1 MATARASAALRALPT
16 EAKALIA
23 KGLVGGSLEKL
34 GKVRVFPKGIPYPD
48 EWVISVLP
56 SSGTN
61 AKRIIEALVAG
72 RTLARFE
79 VFPYGIINPE
89 IARIDIG
96 IPARGMR

>member
-1 MATARASAALRALPT
+1 MARGKSAGALRALPAD
-16 EAKALIA
+16 AKALIV
-23 KGLVGGSLEKL
+23 KGLVGSSLERL

-56 SSGTN
+56 STAANG
-61 AKRIIEALVAG
+61 KRIIDALVSGA
-72 RTLARFE
+72 TLARFE

-96 IPARGMR
+96 IPARGR

>member
-1 MATARASAALRALPT
+1 MAASKASSALRALSP

-23 KGLVGGSLEKL
+23 KGLVGSSLERF
-34 GKVRVFPKGIPYPD
+34 GKVRVFPKGIPYPE

-56 SSGTN
+56 NSAASG
-61 AKRIIEALVAG
+61 KRIIDALVNS
-72 RTLARFE
+72 RSLARFE

-96 IPARGMR
+96 IPARGR